1 MRYPNAFK
9 GVSQIYKAELIAILA
24 VVCTGIGAIL
34 AIFGVGVA
42 DVGSEAVGKGFAIT
56 GGLFVIATAV
66 LMIVSYI
73 LNIIGVGNAAKD
85 ESGFRSAMI
94 AIIIGIVA
102 SIVAGIFSN
111 KEVVCLLAQLVS
123 KICSN
128 KEVVCLLAQLV
139 SKICDILV
147 FWFCIGGIGNLADKL
162 NDQVISDKADSF
174 IKLIIGIYVAGIV
187 LAIIGSFVKAGG
199 FLDGFIDVAGAVCSI
214 IAYLS
219 YLSLLKGAR
228 DMLAR

>member
-1 MRYPNAFK
+1 MRYPNAYK

-24 VVCTGIGAIL
+24 VICTGIGAIL

-123 KICSN
+123 KIC
-128 KEVVCLLAQLV
+128 
-139 SKICDILV
+139 DIMV
-147 FWFCIGGIGNLADKL
+147 FWFCIGGIRNLADKM
-162 NDQVISDKADSF
+162 NDRNIASKADSF
-174 IKLIIGIYVAGIV
+174 TKLIIGIYVVGIV
-187 LAIIGSFVKAGG
+187 LAIIGSFVKVGG

-214 IAYLS
+214 VAYLS

>member
-9 GVSQIYKAELIAILA
+9 GVSQIYKAELIAIVA
-24 VVCTGIGAIL
+24 VICTGIGAIL

-42 DVGSEAVGKGFAIT
+42 DVGSEAVGAGFAIT

-85 ESGFRSAMI
+85 EIGFRSAMI
-94 AIIIGIVA
+94 AIIVGIVA
-102 SIVAGIFSN
+102 SIVAGIFAN
-111 KEVVCLLAQLVS
+111 KEAVS
-123 KICSN
+123 LI
-128 KEVVCLLAQLV
+128 AQLV
-139 SKICDILV
+139 SKICDVMV
-147 FWFCIGGIGNLADKL
+147 FWFCIGGIRNLADKM
-162 NDQVISDKADSF
+162 NDRVIADKADSF
-174 IKLIIGIYVAGIV
+174 TKLIIGIYIAGIV

-199 FLDGFIDVAGAVCSI
+199 FLDGLIDVAGVVCSI
-214 IAYLS
+214 VAYLS

>member
-1 MRYPNAFK
+1 MRYPNAYK

-24 VVCTGIGAIL
+24 VICTGIGAIL

-56 GGLFVIATAV
+56 GGLFVMATAV

-85 ESGFRSAMI
+85 EIGFRSAMI

-123 KICSN
+123 KIC
-128 KEVVCLLAQLV
+128 
-139 SKICDILV
+139 DIMV
-147 FWFCIGGIGNLADKL
+147 FWFCIGGIRNLADKM
-162 NDQVISDKADSF
+162 NDRNIANKADSF
-174 IKLIIGIYVAGIV
+174 TKLIIGIYIAGIV

-214 IAYLS
+214 VAYLS

>member
-24 VVCTGIGAIL
+24 VICTGIGAIL

-56 GGLFVIATAV
+56 GGVFVIATAV

-123 KICSN
+123 KIC
-128 KEVVCLLAQLV
+128 
-139 SKICDILV
+139 DIMV
-147 FWFCIGGIGNLADKL
+147 FWFCIGGIRNLADKM
-162 NDQVISDKADSF
+162 NDRNIANKADSF
-174 IKLIIGIYVAGIV
+174 TKLIIGIYVAGIV

>member
-24 VVCTGIGAIL
+24 VICTGIGAIL

-123 KICSN
+123 KIC
-128 KEVVCLLAQLV
+128 
-139 SKICDILV
+139 DIMV
-147 FWFCIGGIGNLADKL
+147 FWFCIGGIRNLADKI
-162 NDQVISDKADSF
+162 NDRNIANKADSF
-174 IKLIIGIYVAGIV
+174 TKLIIGIYVVGIV

-199 FLDGFIDVAGAVCSI
+199 FLDGFIDVAGAICSI

-228 DMLAR
+228 DMLDR

>member
-24 VVCTGIGAIL
+24 VICTGIGAIL

-123 KICSN
+123 KIC
-128 KEVVCLLAQLV
+128 
-139 SKICDILV
+139 DIMV
-147 FWFCIGGIGNLADKL
+147 FWFCIGGIRNLADKM
-162 NDQVISDKADSF
+162 NDRNIANKADSF
-174 IKLIIGIYVAGIV
+174 TKLIIGIYVAGIV

>member
-1 MRYPNAFK
+1 MRYPNAYK

-24 VVCTGIGAIL
+24 VICTGIGAIL

-56 GGLFVIATAV
+56 GSLFVIATAV

-123 KICSN
+123 KIC
-128 KEVVCLLAQLV
+128 
-139 SKICDILV
+139 DIMV
-147 FWFCIGGIGNLADKL
+147 FWFCIGGIRNLADKM
-162 NDQVISDKADSF
+162 NDRNIANKADSF
-174 IKLIIGIYVAGIV
+174 TKLIIGIYVAGIV

-214 IAYLS
+214 VAYLS

>member
-24 VVCTGIGAIL
+24 VICTGIGAIL

-42 DVGSEAVGKGFAIT
+42 DVGSETVGKGFAIT
-56 GGLFVIATAV
+56 GGVFVIATAV

-123 KICSN
+123 KIC
-128 KEVVCLLAQLV
+128 
-139 SKICDILV
+139 DIMV
-147 FWFCIGGIGNLADKL
+147 FWFCIGGIRNLADKM
-162 NDQVISDKADSF
+162 NDRNIANKADSF
-174 IKLIIGIYVAGIV
+174 TKLIIGIYVAGIV

>member
-123 KICSN
+123 KIC
-128 KEVVCLLAQLV
+128 
-139 SKICDILV
+139 DIMV
-147 FWFCIGGIGNLADKL
+147 FWFCIGGIRNLADKM
-162 NDQVISDKADSF
+162 NDRNIANKADSF
-174 IKLIIGIYVAGIV
+174 TKLIIGIYVAGIV

-199 FLDGFIDVAGAVCSI
+199 FLDGFIDVAGSICSI

>member
-24 VVCTGIGAIL
+24 VICTGIGAIL

-56 GGLFVIATAV
+56 GGLFVMATAV

-123 KICSN
+123 KIC
-128 KEVVCLLAQLV
+128 
-139 SKICDILV
+139 DIMV
-147 FWFCIGGIGNLADKL
+147 FWFCIGGIRNLADKM
-162 NDQVISDKADSF
+162 NDRNIANKADSF
-174 IKLIIGIYVAGIV
+174 TKLIIGIYIAGIV

-228 DMLAR
+228 DRLAR

>member
-24 VVCTGIGAIL
+24 VICTGIGAIL

-56 GGLFVIATAV
+56 GGVFVIATAV

-73 LNIIGVGNAAKD
+73 LNIVGVGNAAKD

-123 KICSN
+123 KIC
-128 KEVVCLLAQLV
+128 
-139 SKICDILV
+139 DIMV
-147 FWFCIGGIGNLADKL
+147 FWFCIGGIRNLADKM
-162 NDQVISDKADSF
+162 NDRNIANKADSF
-174 IKLIIGIYVAGIV
+174 TKLIIGIYVAGIV

>member
-24 VVCTGIGAIL
+24 VICTGIGAIL

-123 KICSN
+123 KIC
-128 KEVVCLLAQLV
+128 
-139 SKICDILV
+139 DIMV
-147 FWFCIGGIGNLADKL
+147 FWFCIGGIRNLADKM
-162 NDQVISDKADSF
+162 NDRNIANKADSF
-174 IKLIIGIYVAGIV
+174 TKLIIGIYVAGIV
-187 LAIIGSFVKAGG
+187 LALIGSFIKFGG
-199 FLDGFIDVAGAVCSI
+199 FMNGLVSVLGAVCSI
-214 IAYLS
+214 VAYLS

>member
-1 MRYPNAFK
+1 MRYPNAYK

-24 VVCTGIGAIL
+24 VICTGIGAIL

-56 GGLFVIATAV
+56 GGLFVMATAV

-123 KICSN
+123 KIC
-128 KEVVCLLAQLV
+128 
-139 SKICDILV
+139 DIMV
-147 FWFCIGGIGNLADKL
+147 FWFCIGGIRNLADKM
-162 NDQVISDKADSF
+162 NDRNIANKADSF
-174 IKLIIGIYVAGIV
+174 TKLIIGIYVAGIV

-214 IAYLS
+214 VAYLS

>member
-24 VVCTGIGAIL
+24 VICTGIGAIL

-42 DVGSEAVGKGFAIT
+42 DVGSEAVGAGFAIT

-123 KICSN
+123 KIC
-128 KEVVCLLAQLV
+128 
-139 SKICDILV
+139 DIMV
-147 FWFCIGGIGNLADKL
+147 FWFCIGGIRNLADKM
-162 NDQVISDKADSF
+162 NDRNIANKADSF
-174 IKLIIGIYVAGIV
+174 TKLIIGIYVAGIV
-187 LAIIGSFVKAGG
+187 LAIIGSFVKVGG

-214 IAYLS
+214 VAYLS
-219 YLSLLKGAR
+219 YLSLLKGAK

>member
-123 KICSN
+123 KIC
-128 KEVVCLLAQLV
+128 
-139 SKICDILV
+139 DILV

>member
-1 MRYPNAFK
+1 MRYPNAYK

-42 DVGSEAVGKGFAIT
+42 DVGSEAVGAGFAIT

-85 ESGFRSAMI
+85 EIGFRSAMI

-102 SIVAGIFSN
+102 SIVAGIFSKN
-111 KEVVCLLAQLVS
+111 EVVCLLAQLVS
-123 KICSN
+123 K
-128 KEVVCLLAQLV
+128 VCDV
-139 SKICDILV
+139 MV
-147 FWFCIGGIGNLADKL
+147 FWFCIGGIRNLADKM
-162 NDQVISDKADSF
+162 NDRGIANKADSF
-174 IKLIIGIYVAGIV
+174 TKLIIGIYIAGIV
-187 LAIIGSFVKAGG
+187 LAIIGSFVKVGG
-199 FLDGFIDVAGAVCSI
+199 FLDGFIDVAGSVCSI
-214 IAYLS
+214 VAYLS
-219 YLSLLKGAR
+219 YLSLLKGAK

>member
-24 VVCTGIGAIL
+24 VICTGIGAIL

-123 KICSN
+123 KIC
-128 KEVVCLLAQLV
+128 
-139 SKICDILV
+139 DIMV

-162 NDQVISDKADSF
+162 NDQVMSDKADSF
-174 IKLIIGIYVAGIV
+174 IKLIVGIYIAGIV
-187 LAIIGSFVKAGG
+187 LSIIGTFVTVGG
-199 FLDGFIDVAGAVCSI
+199 FLDALIDVASAACSI
-214 IAYLS
+214 IAFLS
-219 YLSLLKGAR
+219 YLSLLSGAKN
-228 DMLAR
+228 MLAR

>member
-1 MRYPNAFK
+1 MRYPNAYK

-24 VVCTGIGAIL
+24 VICTGIGAIL

-123 KICSN
+123 KIC
-128 KEVVCLLAQLV
+128 
-139 SKICDILV
+139 DILV
-147 FWFCIGGIGNLADKL
+147 FWFCIGGIRNLADKM
-162 NDQVISDKADSF
+162 NDRNIANKADSF
-174 IKLIIGIYVAGIV
+174 TKLIIGIYVAGIV
-187 LAIIGSFVKAGG
+187 LAIIGSFVKVGG

-214 IAYLS
+214 VAYLS

>member
-24 VVCTGIGAIL
+24 VICTGIGAIL

-123 KICSN
+123 KIC
-128 KEVVCLLAQLV
+128 
-139 SKICDILV
+139 DIMV
-147 FWFCIGGIGNLADKL
+147 FWFCIGGIRNLADKI
-162 NDQVISDKADSF
+162 NDRNIANKADSF
-174 IKLIIGIYVAGIV
+174 TKLIIGIYVAGIV

>member
-24 VVCTGIGAIL
+24 VICTGIGAIL

-42 DVGSEAVGKGFAIT
+42 DVGSEAVGAGFAIT

-123 KICSN
+123 KIC
-128 KEVVCLLAQLV
+128 
-139 SKICDILV
+139 DIMV
-147 FWFCIGGIGNLADKL
+147 FWFCIGGIRNLADKM
-162 NDQVISDKADSF
+162 NDRNIANKADSF
-174 IKLIIGIYVAGIV
+174 TKLIIGIYVAGIV

-214 IAYLS
+214 VAYLS

>member
-1 MRYPNAFK
+1 MRYPNAYK

-24 VVCTGIGAIL
+24 VICTGIGAIL

-102 SIVAGIFSN
+102 SIVAGIFAN
-111 KEVVCLLAQLVS
+111 KEVVCL
-123 KICSN
+123 I
-128 KEVVCLLAQLV
+128 AQLV
-139 SKICDILV
+139 SKICDIMV
-147 FWFCIGGIGNLADKL
+147 FWFCIGGIRNLADKM
-162 NDQVISDKADSF
+162 NDRNIASKADSF
-174 IKLIIGIYVAGIV
+174 TKLIIGIYVVGIV
-187 LAIIGSFVKAGG
+187 LAIIGSFVKVGG

-214 IAYLS
+214 VAYLS

>member
-1 MRYPNAFK
+1 MRYPNAYT

-24 VVCTGIGAIL
+24 AVCTGIGAIL

-42 DVGSEAVGKGFAIT
+42 DVGSEAVGTGIAIT
-56 GGLFVIATAV
+56 GGLFVIATVV

-123 KICSN
+123 KIC
-128 KEVVCLLAQLV
+128 
-139 SKICDILV
+139 DIMV
-147 FWFCIGGIGNLADKL
+147 FWFCIGGIRNLADKM
-162 NDQVISDKADSF
+162 NDRNIANKADSF
-174 IKLIIGIYVAGIV
+174 TKLIIGIYVAGIV
-187 LAIIGSFVKAGG
+187 LAIIGSFVKVGG

-214 IAYLS
+214 VAYLS

-228 DMLAR
+228 EMLAR

>member
-24 VVCTGIGAIL
+24 VICTGIGAIL

-42 DVGSEAVGKGFAIT
+42 DVGSEAIGKGFAIT
-56 GGLFVIATAV
+56 GGVFVIATAV

-73 LNIIGVGNAAKD
+73 LNIVGVGNAAKD

-123 KICSN
+123 KIC
-128 KEVVCLLAQLV
+128 
-139 SKICDILV
+139 DIMV
-147 FWFCIGGIGNLADKL
+147 FWFCIGGIRNLADKM
-162 NDQVISDKADSF
+162 NDRNIANKADSF
-174 IKLIIGIYVAGIV
+174 TKLIIGIYVVGIV

>member
-1 MRYPNAFK
+1 MRYPNAYK

-24 VVCTGIGAIL
+24 VICTGIGAIL

-123 KICSN
+123 KIC
-128 KEVVCLLAQLV
+128 
-139 SKICDILV
+139 DIMV
-147 FWFCIGGIGNLADKL
+147 FWFCIGGIRNLADKM
-162 NDQVISDKADSF
+162 NDRNIANKADSF
-174 IKLIIGIYVAGIV
+174 TKLIIGIYVAGIV
-187 LAIIGSFVKAGG
+187 LAIIGSFVKSGG
-199 FLDGFIDVAGAVCSI
+199 FLDGFIDVAGSVCSI
-214 IAYLS
+214 VAYLS
-219 YLSLLKGAR
+219 YLSLLKGAK

>member
-24 VVCTGIGAIL
+24 VICTGIGAIL

-123 KICSN
+123 KIC
-128 KEVVCLLAQLV
+128 
-139 SKICDILV
+139 DIMV
-147 FWFCIGGIGNLADKL
+147 FWFCIGGIRNLADKM
-162 NDQVISDKADSF
+162 NDRNIANKADSF
-174 IKLIIGIYVAGIV
+174 TKLIIGIYVAGIV

-199 FLDGFIDVAGAVCSI
+199 FLDGFIDVAGAICSI

>member
-24 VVCTGIGAIL
+24 VICTGIGAIL

-123 KICSN
+123 KIC
-128 KEVVCLLAQLV
+128 
-139 SKICDILV
+139 DIMV
-147 FWFCIGGIGNLADKL
+147 FWFCIGGIRNLADKM
-162 NDQVISDKADSF
+162 NDRNIANKADSF
-174 IKLIIGIYVAGIV
+174 TKLIIGIYVVGIV

>member
-123 KICSN
+123 KIC
-128 KEVVCLLAQLV
+128 
-139 SKICDILV
+139 DIMV
-147 FWFCIGGIGNLADKL
+147 FWFCIGGIRNLADKM
-162 NDQVISDKADSF
+162 NDRNIASKADSF
-174 IKLIIGIYVAGIV
+174 TKLIIGIYVAGIV
-187 LAIIGSFVKAGG
+187 LAIIGSFVKVGG

-214 IAYLS
+214 VAYLS

>member
-24 VVCTGIGAIL
+24 VICTGIGAIL

-102 SIVAGIFSN
+102 SIVAGIF
-111 KEVVCLLAQLVS
+111 
-123 KICSN
+123 SN

>member
-9 GVSQIYKAELIAILA
+9 GVSQIYKAELIAIVA
-24 VVCTGIGAIL
+24 VICTGIGAIL

-42 DVGSEAVGKGFAIT
+42 DVGSEAVGAGFAIT

-66 LMIVSYI
+66 LMLVSYI

-123 KICSN
+123 KIC
-128 KEVVCLLAQLV
+128 
-139 SKICDILV
+139 DIMV
-147 FWFCIGGIGNLADKL
+147 FWFCIGGIRNLADKM
-162 NDQVISDKADSF
+162 NDRNIANKADSF
-174 IKLIIGIYVAGIV
+174 TKLIIGIYVAGSV
-187 LAIIGSFVKAGG
+187 LAIIGSFVKVGG

-214 IAYLS
+214 VAYLS

>member
-1 MRYPNAFK
+1 MRYPNAYK

-24 VVCTGIGAIL
+24 VICTGIGAIL

-102 SIVAGIFSN
+102 SIVAGIFSKN
-111 KEVVCLLAQLVS
+111 
-123 KICSN
+123 
-128 KEVVCLLAQLV
+128 EVVCLLAQLV
-139 SKICDILV
+139 SKICDVMV
-147 FWFCIGGIGNLADKL
+147 FWFCIGGIRNLADKM
-162 NDQVISDKADSF
+162 NDRGIANKADSF
-174 IKLIIGIYVAGIV
+174 TKLIIGIYIAGIV
-187 LAIIGSFVKAGG
+187 LAIIGSFVKVGG

-214 IAYLS
+214 VAYLS

>member
-9 GVSQIYKAELIAILA
+9 GVSQIYKAELIAIVA
-24 VVCTGIGAIL
+24 VICTGIGAIL

-56 GGLFVIATAV
+56 GSLFVIATAV

-123 KICSN
+123 KIC
-128 KEVVCLLAQLV
+128 
-139 SKICDILV
+139 DIMV
-147 FWFCIGGIGNLADKL
+147 FWFCIGGIRNLADKM
-162 NDQVISDKADSF
+162 NDRNIANKADSF
-174 IKLIIGIYVAGIV
+174 TKLIIGIYVAGIV
-187 LAIIGSFVKAGG
+187 LAIIGSFVKVGG

-214 IAYLS
+214 VAYLS
-219 YLSLLKGAR
+219 YLSLLSGAK

>member
-111 KEVVCLLAQLVS
+111 KEVV
-123 KICSN
+123 N
-128 KEVVCLLAQLV
+128 LLAQLV

-147 FWFCIGGIGNLADKL
+147 FWFCIGGIRNLADKM
-162 NDQVISDKADSF
+162 NDRNIANKADSF
-174 IKLIIGIYVAGIV
+174 TKLIIGIYVAGIV
-187 LAIIGSFVKAGG
+187 LAIIGSFVKVGG

-214 IAYLS
+214 VAYLS

>member
-24 VVCTGIGAIL
+24 VICTGIGAIL

-123 KICSN
+123 KIC
-128 KEVVCLLAQLV
+128 
-139 SKICDILV
+139 DIMV
-147 FWFCIGGIGNLADKL
+147 FWFCIGGIRNLADKM
-162 NDQVISDKADSF
+162 NDRNIANKADSF